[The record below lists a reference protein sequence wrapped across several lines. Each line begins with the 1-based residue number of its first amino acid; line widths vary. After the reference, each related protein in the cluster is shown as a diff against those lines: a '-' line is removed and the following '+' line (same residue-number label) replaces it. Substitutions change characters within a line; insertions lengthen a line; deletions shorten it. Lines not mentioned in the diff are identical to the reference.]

1 MISYYELL
9 GMIKENNIP
18 EKVIYDDNTYIWN
31 GRIYRA
37 IEADNYS
44 YLSRDIDEIDMIKRN
59 IKIVEDKK
67 IEKLKIE
74 DFNSVRI
81 NDEERVYCE
90 LPPDE
95 VKLINKINE
104 IIEVLNEKEKIQNNK
119 K

>member
-18 EKVIYDDNTYIWN
+18 EKVKYDNEMFVWCGGYYYNGDKGSYITDVM
-31 GRIYRA
+31 Y
-37 IEADNYS
+37 E
-44 YLSRDIDEIDMIKRN
+44 EDMFDKN
-59 IKIVEDKK
+59 IKIIDSDKK

-104 IIEVLNEKEKIQNNK
+104 IIEVLNEKGRNDENER
-119 K
+119 